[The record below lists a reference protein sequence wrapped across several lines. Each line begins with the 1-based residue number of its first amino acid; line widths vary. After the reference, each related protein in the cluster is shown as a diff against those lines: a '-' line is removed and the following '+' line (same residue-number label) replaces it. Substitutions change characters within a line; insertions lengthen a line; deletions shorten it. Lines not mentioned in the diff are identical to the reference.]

1 MALARNHHF
10 LPQGYLR
17 QFTDSGTRQ
26 GRVHVFDLTT
36 GKSFCTNPRNIA
48 AQKDFN
54 RVEVEG
60 QPPDFLETQLAGME
74 DKAVS
79 VIRDMTRSNQI
90 AKDDDLVWVI
100 NLVAL
105 LLVRNPRARESLR
118 RAKVQTAMRIGQLL
132 VSDQRIYENHLRG
145 AREAGHFTGSDVP
158 FERIK
163 RFVDGGE
170 YTIEVEQ
177 HALIRTEMSA
187 FDGVLNTIGRR
198 VWSLLTASKEA
209 PDFVT
214 CDHPVTTVYKDR
226 TRGGPIGVGLPH
238 TELVFPIG
246 PRHALYSVFEDPLRP
261 VVPINARGVAAMNAR
276 VVAHA
281 DRQVYARTSTFR
293 VRRNG
298 ETVTVP
304 TGTA

>member
-1 MALARNHHF
+1 MPLARNHHF

-17 QFTDSGTRQ
+17 QFSDSGNRQ
-26 GRVHVFDLTT
+26 GRVHVFDLTS
-36 GKSFCTNPRNIA
+36 GKTFCTNPRNVA
-48 AQKDFN
+48 ARKDFN
-54 RVEVEG
+54 RVELDG
-60 QPPDFLETQLAGME
+60 QPPDFLETQLAGLE

-79 VIRDMTRSNQI
+79 VIREMTQSDQLPRNE
-90 AKDDDLVWVI
+90 DLVWVI
-100 NLVAL
+100 NLIAL

-118 RAKVQTAMRIGQLL
+118 RAKVQTAKIIGQML
-132 VSDQRIYENHLRG
+132 VTDQRVYENHMRG
-145 AREAGHFTGSDVP
+145 ARESGYIAGEGVP
-158 FERIK
+158 FERMK
-163 RFVDGGE
+163 TFVEGGE

-198 VWSLLTASKEA
+198 FWSLLSATKDA

-226 TRGGPIGVGLPH
+226 TRSGPIGVGLPH

-246 PRHALYSVFEDPLRP
+246 PRHALYSVFEDPFKP
-261 VVPINARGVAAMNAR
+261 VVPINSRGVAAINAR

-281 DRQVYARTSTFR
+281 ERQVFSRTPTFKL
-293 VRRNG
+293 RRHG
-298 ETVTVP
+298 EIITVP
-304 TGTA
+304 MGTA